1 MRLTLGKLAGK
12 PANGV
17 KTRAIKAGTERA
29 ITRPEQHLNHAAD
42 SP

>member
-1 MRLTLGKLAGK
+1 MRLTLEKLAGE

-17 KTRAIKAGTERA
+17 KTRPIKAGTERA
-29 ITRPEQHLNHAAD
+29 ISSPEQHLNHAAD